1 MKGSPRLQVVERKTI
16 AYLRPTPKL
25 LVGIS
30 GVNDEHGAGKARGA
44 LFQTTHWSLV
54 LAACDSQA
62 PGSLLAF
69 AELCQIYW
77 YPLYAHVRR
86 NGYDADNAQD
96 LTQGFFQHLLER
108 KSLRHVDSRKGKFR
122 SFLLGSL
129 QKFLTTARRRD
140 CAIRRGGLCRFVS
153 LDAHA
158 AESRYRLE
166 PAADQGLTAEQI
178 FDARWAMALLTE
190 LLRRLRES
198 YSDEPQKFDVLKV
211 FLVPTDSTVSY
222 ESAAVRLGL
231 SVPAVK
237 TSVHRLRQ
245 QYKAL
250 LRREVARTVSD
261 PAEVDEEIRYLCEV
275 VVAAGGQI

>member
-1 MKGSPRLQVVERKTI
+1 M
-16 AYLRPTPKL
+16 
-25 LVGIS
+25 
-30 GVNDEHGAGKARGA
+30 
-44 LFQTTHWSLV
+44 V
-54 LAACDSQA
+54 LDACDSQR
-62 PGSLLAF
+62 PGSLSAF
-69 AELCQIYW
+69 AKLYRIYW

-86 NGYDADNAQD
+86 RGYDADNAQD

-129 QKFLTTARRRD
+129 QKFLTTASRRD
-140 CAIRRGGLCRFVS
+140 CTIKRGGLYRFVS
-153 LDAHA
+153 LDANA
-158 AESRYRLE
+158 VESRYRLE
-166 PAADQGLTAEQI
+166 PAADPGITAEQI
-178 FDARWAMALLTE
+178 FDARWAMALLSE
-190 LLRRLRES
+190 LMRHLQEI
-198 YSDEPQKFDVLKV
+198 YSDEPQKFEVLKV
-211 FLVPTDSTVSY
+211 FLVPTGPAVSY

-245 QYKAL
+245 QYKTL

-275 VVAAGGQI
+275 VVAAGGRI